1 MNMMIKNMGKF
12 DRVLRIAISL
22 VFAMMILNDAVNGFQ
37 YYLLSIVAIVFVI
50 TAVWGTCPLYIPLK
64 INTNKK

>member
-1 MNMMIKNMGKF
+1 MIKNMGKF

-22 VFAMMILNDAVNGFQ
+22 VFAMMIFNDAVMGIQ
-37 YYLLSIVAIVFVI
+37 YYILSFVSIIFVI
-50 TAVWGTCPLYIPLK
+50 TAVAGTCPIYVPFN